1 MHELT
6 IRAAAASAV
15 LARYRGRPLEWG
27 RVDCVRLLALT
38 LREMKQPVSL
48 AKAGSYYS
56 AAGALKALKRTG
68 HDSLEAAIDAHG
80 LIRISPAAARVA
92 DVLAVP
98 GDGVLSALWIVLGN
112 GKALGWHEDSELCS
126 VIALQPGAAI
136 TAWSTYRG

>member
-6 IRAAAASAV
+6 IRAAAASAA
-15 LARYRGRPLEWG
+15 LSRFRDRPLEWG
-27 RVDCVRLLALT
+27 RVDCVRSLAFT
-38 LREMKQPVSL
+38 LRKLKRPVSL

-56 AAGALKALKRTG
+56 ATGALKALKRAG
-68 HDSLEAAIDAHG
+68 HDSLEAAIDAQG
-80 LIRISPAAARVA
+80 LVRISPAAARVA

-126 VIALQPGAAI
+126 VIILQPGAAI
-136 TAWSTYRG
+136 AAWSTYRG